1 MEEGIQHKRG
11 TVLFVDDERRVLTSM
26 RAMVR
31 RDYEVLLANSG
42 AEALDVLRDA
52 DVDVIVSD
60 QRMPGMTG
68 VEVLKQVKTLAPRAM
83 RILLTGY
90 ADLQAIEASI
100 NEGEVFRYLTKP
112 CATDVLREAIDLGVE
127 ASREEHAPGASRE
140 EHAPV
145 ASRAEHAPVASR
157 EEHAAAE
164 SREENTLQAA
174 HEELAVAPPPPE
186 RAAVAAAKEGEA
198 SEEIT
203 LFTVD
208 PPSAT
213 HVPLPADLATDD
225 PLQLIE
231 IVPSG
236 AKTSVRTARNVT
248 PRTVATPVREP
259 SKSAAAS
266 AKTVAAKPIAK
277 AEAPIQTSAPSPTD
291 DHGERPTPAHRH
303 ARPTHA
309 SQSAHVPRPRGAA
322 VVVPRRVRAPAVDIR
337 DVDLLVLTTDA
348 RTVAVLEAALDGS
361 HRLHTASHL
370 DDALAALEKHPIGV
384 VVTDMVVREE
394 HIRHLTTE
402 LKRQVPDLVTIVASD
417 RSDAQLLI
425 ELINYGQIFR
435 FLLKPLHAGQCRL
448 SIESAVSRHRELA
461 LNPARTRRHAVAK
474 RDLPRA
480 SDGVMH
486 QVMDRVRRLRDLLFT
501 AEA

>member
-1 MEEGIQHKRG
+1 MDQVNEQKRG
-11 TVLFVDDERRVLTSM
+11 TVLFVDDERRVLNSM
-26 RAMVR
+26 RAMFR

-42 AEALDVLRDA
+42 AEALAVLRDA

-112 CATDVLREAIDLGVE
+112 CPTDVLREAIDLAVD
-127 ASREEHAPGASRE
+127 ASRDEHAPAALRE
-140 EHAPV
+140 ARAEVAEEAVAAPV
-145 ASRAEHAPVASR
+145 APVAGR
-157 EEHAAAE
+157 AHAA
-164 SREENTLQAA
+164 SGD
-174 HEELAVAPPPPE
+174 EELEEIALFAADAPP
-186 RAAVAAAKEGEA
+186 A
-198 SEEIT
+198 SE
-203 LFTVD
+203 
-208 PPSAT
+208 
-213 HVPLPADLATDD
+213 VPLPADVATDD

-236 AKTSVRTARNVT
+236 AKAPVRTARNVT
-248 PRTVATPVREP
+248 PRQAEPATA
-259 SKSAAAS
+259 SKPAAPATKAIAPPKAAS
-266 AKTVAAKPIAK
+266 ARGEAAIP
-277 AEAPIQTSAPSPTD
+277 APANAPAPPARAADEPSAPAPV
-291 DHGERPTPAHRH
+291 RPH
-303 ARPTHA
+303 ARPSHTPQA
-309 SQSAHVPRPRGAA
+309 GAARPRTAT
-322 VVVPRRVRAPAVDIR
+322 VVVPRRVRKPAVDIR
-337 DVDLLVLTTDA
+337 DVDLLVLTTDP

-361 HRLHTASHL
+361 HRLHTATRL

-402 LKRQVPDLVTIVASD
+402 LKRHVPELVTIVASD

-461 LNPARTRRHAVAK
+461 LNPALARRHVVAK
-474 RDLPRA
+474 PAVPRA
-480 SDGVMH
+480 SEGVMH
-486 QVMDRVRRLRDLLFT
+486 QVIDRVRRLRDRFFT
-501 AEA
+501 VEA